1 MGRMIAGALSLFLF
15 AVSCVSTRYEVDY
28 SKSTS
33 VSFDADLAKGHI
45 WECIIEGENR
55 ERAELIAADYLNI
68 GEGADVTG
76 KYVFHIVPLKEG
88 AVSIRYV
95 CRNFLKNEILKDV
108 TVGYAAVERFGR
120 LVLEEM

>member
-1 MGRMIAGALSLFLF
+1 MGRTIVLIFAAILF
-15 AVSCVSTRYEVDY
+15 AVSCVSTKYEVDY

-33 VSFDADLAKGHI
+33 VSFDADLSKGHI
-45 WECIIEGENR
+45 WECMIEGDNR

-68 GEGADVTG
+68 GEGADMTG
-76 KYVFHIVPLKEG
+76 KYVFYIVPLREG

-95 CRNFLKNEILKDV
+95 CRNLLKNEVLKDV
-108 TVGYAAVERFGR
+108 TVDYMAAERFGR